1 MILRVQPQRRENVV
15 RNRILARLVIFFAV
29 RGLVSDGIGV
39 NTGVL
44 FHDVLRSCGV
54 VNVPAQPSF
63 PLQTVL
69 VPAVDHVVAVVQNP
83 VRPDIGKRNGSTICI
98 INVVTIFG
106 CVVVV
111 KCDSRAD
118 FSCSVYTDAAAV
130 WIPERCAVVRHSTGV
145 DIQHSLFHDP
155 NTTRIV
161 SDGNLCTG

>member
-1 MILRVQPQRRENVV
+1 M
-15 RNRILARLVIFFAV
+15 

-69 VPAVDHVVAVVQNP
+69 IPAVDHVVAVVQNP
-83 VRPDIGKRNGSTICI
+83 VRPDIGKRNGSTVCI
-98 INVVTIFG
+98 INVVTISE

-118 FSCSVYTDAAAV
+118 FSCSICLDTDAAAV
-130 WIPERCAVVRHSTGV
+130 FIPARCAVVRHSTGV
-145 DIQHSLFHDP
+145 DIQRSILHDP